1 MKALVLG
8 GGSMKGAFQVGVV
21 KAILDSGFQPD
32 MIYGISVGA
41 LNAAFLVNE
50 AGRQSIE
57 HKKIDWEFTGKQLIE
72 FWIKNIKSPQD
83 VAHLR
88 SRMALGIY
96 TLLSKFDGLLDS
108 APLHDLIRNTVDPFI
123 LRNSPIKLKIGAVN
137 IKNGD
142 MVYRSPTESHFLD
155 YVLAS
160 ASLPMLM
167 PAVAIENTKDMYL
180 DGGLRVVAPVKKA
193 LEDGATEIMLVACHA
208 KQLRSPEKFN
218 PRNLIAL
225 TERVKDIT
233 VNQLVN
239 NDIAWAESYVER
251 STLVGTPIQMTIF
264 RPEAPLSLDLL
275 SFTSEDISRLIVEGY
290 KVGTQTLRR
299 K

>member
-21 KAILDSGFQPD
+21 QSILDSGFEPD

-41 LNAAFLVNE
+41 LNATFLVNE
-50 AGRQSIE
+50 VGRQSIE
-57 HKKIDWEFTGKQLIE
+57 HKSVDWELTGKQLIE

-108 APLHDLIRNTVDPFI
+108 APLHQLIRNSVDGFI
-123 LRNSPIKLKIGAVN
+123 LRNSPVKLKIGAVN

-142 MVYRSPTESHFLD
+142 MVYTTPQDPHFLD

-167 PAVAIENTKDMYL
+167 PAVSINSKHDMFL

-193 LEDGATEIMLVACHA
+193 IEDGATDIMLVACHT
-208 KQLRSPEKFN
+208 QRLHNPEKFN

-251 STLVGTPIQMTIF
+251 SHLVGTPIQLTVI
-264 RPEAPLSLDLL
+264 RPEVPLTLDLL

-290 KVGTQTLRR
+290 KIGTETLRR